1 MSFGIY
7 FLLYHIIGK
16 ALKAFRIG
24 VDRKANLLAS
34 QVLTVFSVD
43 AVEVLVSCAITGQFR
58 FFPDFLWRYVLL
70 ALVQSILLCLL
81 VIPLVD
87 LYRHFF
93 KAHQILEVYHEASY
107 EKLHFMNDRPD
118 KFHIKDI
125 ININEGLD
133 KIFDKMEE
141 IFTDIM
147 DLKDIKLNDETSADD
162 IEEWDSLSHIQ
173 IIVAIE
179 KAFGIKFSSQEMI
192 TWKNVGDMVDCI
204 QNKI

>member
-1 MSFGIY
+1 
-7 FLLYHIIGK
+7 
-16 ALKAFRIG
+16 
-24 VDRKANLLAS
+24 
-34 QVLTVFSVD
+34 
-43 AVEVLVSCAITGQFR
+43 
-58 FFPDFLWRYVLL
+58 
-70 ALVQSILLCLL
+70 
-81 VIPLVD
+81 
-87 LYRHFF
+87 
-93 KAHQILEVYHEASY
+93 
-107 EKLHFMNDRPD
+107 
-118 KFHIKDI
+118 
-125 ININEGLD
+125 
-133 KIFDKMEE
+133 MEE